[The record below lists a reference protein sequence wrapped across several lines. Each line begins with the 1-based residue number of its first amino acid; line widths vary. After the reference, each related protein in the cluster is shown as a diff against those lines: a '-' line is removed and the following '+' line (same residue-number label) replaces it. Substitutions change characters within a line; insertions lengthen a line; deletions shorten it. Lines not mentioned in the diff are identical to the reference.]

1 MLRLAK
7 AFWDLALWRLSPAQL
22 PASVFLLSLVAAI
35 VALFEVLGAL
45 LPPASTD
52 WIVVRILLS
61 VGLPLAWTWGILRL
75 AHHRERFLQT
85 AIALLGV
92 GALAQLVLYPLDWLL
107 HLVGTDHP
115 IAIPLVLVWLT
126 AIVWYM
132 LACAHIWRAALESRL
147 SVGIAVSVGYLL
159 LSILLEQYLLP
170 DT

>member
-61 VGLPLAWTWGILRL
+61 VGLHSRG
-75 AHHRERFLQT
+75 
-85 AIALLGV
+85 LGEYC
-92 GALAQLVLYPLDWLL
+92 G
-107 HLVGTDHP
+107 
-115 IAIPLVLVWLT
+115 
-126 AIVWYM
+126 
-132 LACAHIWRAALESRL
+132 SRTTEN
-147 SVGIAVSVGYLL
+147 AFCRP
-159 LSILLEQYLLP
+159 Q
-170 DT
+170 